1 MLATP
6 RTTLLISLSLLCAA
20 PFQAQTT
27 PTSTGGS
34 LEMPVLFV
42 DHEHRPTADFH
53 LDQLRVK
60 VGSGEAFKPT
70 AMRKEGDDPISL
82 TIFIDASRDSFHE
95 LAQLGDEL
103 APAVG
108 TLLLPSDRVSI
119 YAADC
124 TMTRSLNAAPPDAAV
139 LKKAVKDALD
149 FPTLHGG
156 KSSSACGKTVHLWDD
171 TAAAIAPLTHAP
183 GRRVLLLV
191 SSGADGGSKYDWMA
205 IQQYA
210 FDNSVA
216 IFALRD
222 QKQADADDF
231 TRQSHSTNHGLGSSG
246 MSMSPTPE
254 PRKANELELLCANA
268 GGLTLSSNLI
278 YRKDAL
284 ADIFFLIKSRYIL
297 TIPKDA
303 YRLGTSHAAKVSITP
318 LTPYFITATGAG
330 EPAAIPRVAS

>member
-1 MLATP
+1 MLAP
-6 RTTLLISLSLLCAA
+6 VRTTLLIFLSLLCAA
-20 PFQAQTT
+20 PFQAQA
-27 PTSTGGS
+27 PIPS

-42 DHEHRPTADFH
+42 DHEHRPVAEFH

-60 VGSGEAFKPT
+60 TGTGAAFTPT
-70 AMRKEGDDPISL
+70 SMRKEGDDPLSL
-82 TIFIDASRDSFHE
+82 TIFIDASRDSLHD
-95 LAQLGDEL
+95 LAQLGDDL

-108 TLLLPSDRVSI
+108 TLLLPADRVSI

-149 FPTLHGG
+149 YPTLHGG

-171 TAAAIAPLTHAP
+171 AAAAIAPLTHAP

-191 SSGADGGSKYDWMA
+191 SSGFDGGSKYDWLA

-222 QKQADADDF
+222 QNQADADDY
-231 TRQSHSTNHGLGSSG
+231 TRQSMNTHHQGSFSSIG
-246 MSMSPTPE
+246 PVPE
-254 PRKANELELLCANA
+254 ARKANDLELLCANA
-268 GGLTLSSNLI
+268 GGLTLSSSFVF
-278 YRKDAL
+278 RKDAL

-303 YRLGTSHAAKVSITP
+303 YQPGTSHSAKVSITP
-318 LTPYFITATGAG
+318 LTSYFITATGAG
-330 EPAAIPRVAS
+330 EPVVIP

>member
-1 MLATP
+1 MA
-6 RTTLLISLSLLCAA
+6 
-20 PFQAQTT
+20 
-27 PTSTGGS
+27 ST

-60 VGSGEAFKPT
+60 IGNGEAFKPL
-70 AMRKEGDDPISL
+70 AMRKEGDDPLSL

-95 LAQLGDEL
+95 LAQLGEDL

-108 TLLLPSDRVSI
+108 TLLLPTDRVSI

-124 TMTRSLNAAPPDAAV
+124 TMTRSLNAVPPNATV

-149 FPTLHGG
+149 YPTLHGG
-156 KSSSACGKTVHLWDD
+156 KSSSVCGKTFHLWDY

-191 SSGADGGSKYDWMA
+191 TSGEDGGSKYDWVA

-222 QKQADADDF
+222 QKQADVDDY
-231 TRQSHSTNHGLGSSG
+231 TRQSMNTHHQGSFS
-246 MSMSPTPE
+246 SIAPVPE
-254 PRKANELELLCANA
+254 ARKANELELLCANA
-268 GGLTLSSNLI
+268 GGLTLSSNI
-278 YRKDAL
+278 IFRKDAL
-284 ADIFFLIKSRYIL
+284 VDMFFLMKSRYIL
-297 TIPKDA
+297 TIAKDEYPSA
-303 YRLGTSHAAKVSITP
+303 THSAKVSITP
-318 LTPYFITATGAG
+318 LTPFFITATGAG
-330 EPAAIPRVAS
+330 QPIVVP